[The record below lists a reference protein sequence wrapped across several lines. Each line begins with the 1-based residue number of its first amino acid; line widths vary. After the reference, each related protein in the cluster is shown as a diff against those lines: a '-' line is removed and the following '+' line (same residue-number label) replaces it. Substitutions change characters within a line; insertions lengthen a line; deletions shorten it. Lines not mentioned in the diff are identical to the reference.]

1 MSISFKGV
9 IVQNG
14 AESSLVV
21 EVNEKQYSDHI
32 LLDLTGAVHD
42 QRVEVFPKREMV
54 YFATRIDFVFL
65 MWVSCESYP
74 CRSP

>member
-1 MSISFKGV
+1 MSISDGCLT
-9 IVQNG
+9 VQNG

-21 EVNEKQYSDHI
+21 EDNEKQYSDDI

-54 YFATRIDFVFL
+54 YFATRVHCLFL
-65 MWVSCESYP
+65 MWGS
-74 CRSP
+74 